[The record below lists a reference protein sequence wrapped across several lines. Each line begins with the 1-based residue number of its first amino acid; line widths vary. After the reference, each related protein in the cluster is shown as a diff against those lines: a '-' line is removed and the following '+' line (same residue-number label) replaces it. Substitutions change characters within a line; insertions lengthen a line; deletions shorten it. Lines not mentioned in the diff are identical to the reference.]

1 MFSINFCGFY
11 FFKHTLPQY
20 DKNCQ
25 SRIYLKAK
33 KNSKSMVHSNT
44 ISFAKIDYF
53 WHGKIEFK
61 LLKTFLKKDVSKC
74 VQSIER
80 HTTLFDKEVE
90 FVSVK
95 FKCVSIFLPVFSG
108 IKVYKKSYCI
118 ELNKREVI
126 RDIFHFLIS
135 ILRHKP
141 KHVLTAFS
149 FCELYVINSYV
160 AFVIRSIIMESSGV
174 FLALQVVLKKSKF
187 NMYI

>member
-1 MFSINFCGFY
+1 MAW
-11 FFKHTLPQY
+11 
-20 DKNCQ
+20 KN
-25 SRIYLKAK
+25 L
-33 KNSKSMVHSNT
+33 
-44 ISFAKIDYF
+44 
-53 WHGKIEFK
+53 FK

-160 AFVIRSIIMESSGV
+160 AFVIRSSGSCELYLKEITYLSLLEQNV
-174 FLALQVVLKKSKF
+174 IVGNALTDIYLHQVSNK
-187 NMYI
+187 